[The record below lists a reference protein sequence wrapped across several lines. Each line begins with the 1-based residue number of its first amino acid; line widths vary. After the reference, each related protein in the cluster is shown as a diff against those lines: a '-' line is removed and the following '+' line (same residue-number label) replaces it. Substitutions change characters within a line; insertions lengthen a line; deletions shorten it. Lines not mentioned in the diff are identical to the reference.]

1 MKIAVYCRIG
11 NAEQSESKELI
22 GYKKKLV
29 ENFRKRNHIEGK
41 LKYYMDLGY
50 SGRNLN
56 RPKLNCLIKD
66 IENRQINTVIVKN
79 IEQLFRE
86 HIEYLNFYKD
96 IIKPYNIKIIC
107 MDYNYSEEHESY
119 DRLSI
124 NILEA
129 LRDAEIR
136 DIKNKQKMRFKK

>member
-1 MKIAVYCRIG
+1 MWYCITDG
-11 NAEQSESKELI
+11 IPIHSC
-22 GYKKKLV
+22 
-29 ENFRKRNHIEGK
+29 
-41 LKYYMDLGY
+41 Y

-136 DIKNKQKMRFKK
+136 DIKKRHGIP